1 MLSGKYLI
9 DEPEW
14 EQVSSEAKD
23 LVKKLLTYD
32 SDKRISAHDALG
44 HPWLKKMVKAE
55 KVAKEVTIKTL
66 KNLQNFRVSD
76 QITSSFRLTTN

>member
-23 LVKKLLTYD
+23 LIKKLLTYD
-32 SDKRISAHDALG
+32 SDKRISAHDALA